1 MPSRLPSVCE
11 DELMAA
17 CLASHAS
24 ALSCARWRVHM
35 RFGALPSHTLHS
47 ITSGLCI
54 GRSLTRPPTTY
65 WGGCATMCN
74 SQTTKECLEVLTL
87 VRAKDAFFEHY
98 KR

>member
-1 MPSRLPSVCE
+1 MPSRLPSICE

-54 GRSLTRPPTTY
+54 GRSLTRPPTTSARA
-65 WGGCATMCN
+65 C
-74 SQTTKECLEVLTL
+74 
-87 VRAKDAFFEHY
+87 VRNDVQFADYQGVPRRYHA
-98 KR
+98 RA